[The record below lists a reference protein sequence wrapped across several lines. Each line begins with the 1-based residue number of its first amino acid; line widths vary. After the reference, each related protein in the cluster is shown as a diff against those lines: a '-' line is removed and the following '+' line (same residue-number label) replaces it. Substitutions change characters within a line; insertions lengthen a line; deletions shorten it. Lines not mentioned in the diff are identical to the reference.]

1 MEPTKLQEALNAV
14 DWNANVNEFLT
25 NHSLT
30 EAVAQYNRRLAIWSK
45 QLENADKGNPALS
58 FIREMQVAGHY
69 AAILASLAL
78 YKPAAA
84 ATRNV
89 LETALYYTYFR
100 THLSELTTLVRN
112 EDYFIHKSD
121 IIEYHKLHTPNFKEF
136 QSCFGLI
143 GRLNKWYSRISSI
156 IHGQIPGQW
165 IQHKSIAEIKHK
177 DENLQAVVNAF
188 KEAEELVHNLLLCTV
203 GVELWD
209 SFSTTAKR
217 QLISGLPGKT
227 KDTLKL
233 NSA

>member
-1 MEPTKLQEALNAV
+1 MEPTKLQKALNAV

-25 NHSLT
+25 NRSLT
-30 EAVAQYNRRLAIWSK
+30 EAIAQYNLRLAIWSK

-69 AAILASLAL
+69 VAILVSLAL

-136 QSCFGLI
+136 QSCFGL
-143 GRLNKWYSRISSI
+143 
-156 IHGQIPGQW
+156 
-165 IQHKSIAEIKHK
+165 
-177 DENLQAVVNAF
+177 
-188 KEAEELVHNLLLCTV
+188 
-203 GVELWD
+203 
-209 SFSTTAKR
+209 
-217 QLISGLPGKT
+217 
-227 KDTLKL
+227 
-233 NSA
+233 